1 MLIVAATAA
10 PTPDWRLAVVLLVL
24 VGVAVAAS
32 RLGRL
37 GVERSQVTAAAR
49 AVVQL
54 AVVSLVIAAVLDSL
68 WWSLAFA
75 ALMFVVAS
83 VTALGRVGAPRSQL
97 PWVMAAVAAGAVPVL
112 ALVLGSGTVPFNG
125 PGIIPIA
132 GIVIG
137 NTMTAAS
144 LTGRRAYDEIQG
156 RFGSYEAG
164 LALGLTSPAA
174 AYEVIQPTAKEALT
188 PGLDQ
193 TRTVGLVTLPGAFIG
208 VLLGGGTPL
217 EAGAAQIL
225 VLIGL
230 MAGQALTAAVLLR
243 LVAAGRVVRQDL
255 ADRYPR

>member
-1 MLIVAATAA
+1 VLIVAATAA